1 MKAAPMHLPILL
13 LEDNADVRDLLV
25 EALSDNGAFAV
36 HAAETIT
43 EAQALVAEHGDIF
56 AAAVLDVSL
65 PDGDGRH
72 FCADLRRQGFHL
84 PVILLSGL
92 SSEDDI
98 VRGLEAGADDYL
110 VKPFSIAELLARVA
124 AKLRHAAP
132 HARPMPRRL
141 GAAAWASQPK
151 ERAWPRHSF
160 EITPA

>member
-1 MKAAPMHLPILL
+1 MKAAPMYLPILL

-36 HAAETIT
+36 YAATTIG
-43 EAQALVAEHGDIF
+43 EAQALVAERGDSF

-65 PDGDGRH
+65 SDGDGRQ

-92 SSEDDI
+92 SSEDDV

-124 AKLRHAAP
+124 AKLRVAA
-132 HARPMPRRL
+132 RNDVRL
-141 GAAAWASQPK
+141 DAQSRTVSSAHWLRLAGAFDAG
-151 ERAWPRHSF
+151 F
-160 EITPA
+160 

>member
-25 EALSDNGAFAV
+25 EAFSDNGAFAV
-36 HAAETIT
+36 HAAATIS
-43 EAQALVAEHGDIF
+43 EAQTLVAEHGNSF

-65 PDGDGRH
+65 PDGDGRQ
-72 FCADLRRQGFHL
+72 FCADLRRQGFDL

-92 SSEDDI
+92 SSEDDV

-110 VKPFSIAELLARVA
+110 VKPFSIAELLGRVA

-132 HARPMPRRL
+132 HSRSGSRNRTGRIVRL
-141 GAAAWASQPK
+141 VELTENAD
-151 ERAWPRHSF
+151 
-160 EITPA
+160 PA

>member
-1 MKAAPMHLPILL
+1 MKAAPMYLPILL

-25 EALSDNGAFAV
+25 EALSDNGTFTV
-36 HAAETIT
+36 HAAATIS
-43 EAQALVAEHGDIF
+43 EAQALVAEHGDSF

-65 PDGDGRH
+65 PDGDGRQ

-92 SSEDDI
+92 SDEDDV

-110 VKPFSIAELLARVA
+110 VKPFSIAELLARIA

-132 HARPMPRRL
+132 RVGLVPAHL
-141 GAAAWASQPK
+141 EAAA
-151 ERAWPRHSF
+151 
-160 EITPA
+160 

>member
-43 EAQALVAEHGDIF
+43 EAQALVAEHGDSF

-65 PDGDGRH
+65 QDGDGRK

-92 SSEDDI
+92 SSEDDV

-110 VKPFSIAELLARVA
+110 IKPFSIAELLARIA
-124 AKLRHAAP
+124 AK
-132 HARPMPRRL
+132 
-141 GAAAWASQPK
+141 
-151 ERAWPRHSF
+151 PRHTAPRTGLMPAHRGAVAGASF
-160 EITPA
+160 VSSPRI